1 MRLGSLYLKASPIEV
16 NQLYDENSEVKRDGS
31 LYSGANNEVRQGT
44 VV

>member
-1 MRLGSLYLKASPIEV
+1 MRLGSLYLKASAIEV

-31 LYSGANNEVRQGT
+31 IYSGTNNKIRQGT